1 MVVASTKDH
10 ARAAAKKVVV
20 DLEPLPEYMSY
31 LEAVKPE
38 AERIHDS
45 FDNIYSTQPV
55 LKGDYDHVAEMIDNA
70 PYAVDGSFYSSR
82 EPHLSIEGDTVQAY
96 YDEDNKVLRTLIHGS
111 GLTLAIRNCT

>member
-1 MVVASTKDH
+1 MQEQQLRRSI
-10 ARAAAKKVVV
+10 V

-31 LEAVKPE
+31 LEAVKPD

-70 PYAVDGSFYSSR
+70 PYCCRQEASIHQESRIFRSR
-82 EPHLSIEGDTVQAY
+82 EIQFRLTMMKTTTSAY
-96 YDEDNKVLRTLIHGS
+96 TAR
-111 GLTLAIRNCT
+111 R

>member
-1 MVVASTKDH
+1 MQEQQL
-10 ARAAAKKVVV
+10 KKVVV

-70 PYAVDGSFYSSR
+70 PYAVDGSFYSSESRIFRSR
-82 EPHLSIEGDTVQAY
+82 EIQFRLIMMKTTSFAY
-96 YDEDNKVLRTLIHGS
+96 TAR
-111 GLTLAIRNCT
+111 R